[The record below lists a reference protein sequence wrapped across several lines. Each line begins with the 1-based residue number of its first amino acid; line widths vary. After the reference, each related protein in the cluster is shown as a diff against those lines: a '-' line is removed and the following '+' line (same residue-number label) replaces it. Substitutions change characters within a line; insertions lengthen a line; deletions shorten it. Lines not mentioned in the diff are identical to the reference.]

1 MLFYLCM
8 QIKDCG
14 FLLDSS
20 YPQLWSST
28 ILWDKK
34 HFRVQQITNP
44 GSSED
49 SYLSFENEE
58 TDLDQDINFQS
69 DLLSSSGSSSSES
82 SNNNE

>member
-1 MLFYLCM
+1 MAFYW
-8 QIKDCG
+8 IHHIHSDEVVRFYG
-14 FLLDSS
+14 
-20 YPQLWSST
+20 
-28 ILWDKK
+28 DKK

-49 SYLSFENEE
+49 NYLSFENEE
-58 TDLDQDINFQS
+58 TDLDQEINFQS